1 MATNPNI
8 EREISQG
15 NNVFFWDGEDNYPV
29 SQITNALITQVIGT
43 GTAAVLLPTG
53 TWAGSLTNLS
63 AGEEYT
69 FIANSDFTWSYPVNQ
84 STPPVQQQEPEID
97 FDSLHPLDFNQDGY
111 VNIIDAQIAAQQYGP
126 VTAEMVVRHFNAQ
139 NTEGVEVPSPYDING
154 DGLVDLTDIQ
164 LAIQGNVPQHIIQY
178 MTEMVLNPPAPTQEY
193 DSTPPVA
200 DDGSAYHPLDGNQDG
215 MVDVL
220 DLVYWSSRDD
230 LSQIAKTIICGMV
243 QRYMDGICPY
253 DVTQDGQVSI
263 LDITHC
269 SQHGVPENIIQDI
282 VANIGADVPMPQI
295 PEPTPPAPEPTPF
308 VITNNLWMPEGNYTL
323 LSGTPYFG
331 PVHKHHNNLNTFYMT
346 EYVHKN
352 HSRLLVAAVE
362 NPAEALS
369 ELPTGNLAPV
379 VDSTTTPQVTPPI
392 MQGITDTNGD
402 NITNILDLI
411 AAINALQGNNNIF
424 FGNNLVQTNGNN
436 GQDNTTPPQTGGGQS
451 PPPQTGGGTNQQNNS
466 GGGNSGGGGGGAY

>member
-29 SQITNALITQVIGT
+29 SQITNAIITQVIGT

-69 FIANSDFTWSYPVNQ
+69 FIANSDFSWSYPANQ
-84 STPPVQQQEPEID
+84 STPPVQQEEPAID
-97 FDSLHPLDFNQDGY
+97 FDSYHPLDLNQDGY
-111 VNIIDAQIAAQQYGP
+111 VNILDVSLAAQQYGQ
-126 VTAEMVVRHFNAQ
+126 VTTEMIVRYTNGQ
-139 NTEGVEVPSPYDING
+139 VSSEVPSAYDING

-193 DSTPPVA
+193 DPTPPVA
-200 DDGSAYHPLDGNQDG
+200 EDGSAYHPLDGNQDG

-220 DLVYWSSRDD
+220 DLVYWSGRDD

-331 PVHKHHNNLNTFYMT
+331 PVHKHHNNLTTFYMT

-352 HSRLLVAAVE
+352 HSRLLIAAVE
-362 NPAEALS
+362 NPEEALT
-369 ELPTGNLAPV
+369 ELPTGNLAPLEV
-379 VDSTTTPQVTPPI
+379 SVQETTPTV
-392 MQGITDTNGD
+392 MQGITDLNGD

-411 AAINALQGNNNIF
+411 AAINALQGGGNNIF
-424 FGNNLVQTNGNN
+424 LGNNLVQTNGT
-436 GQDNTTPPQTGGGQS
+436 DDSAPPPAQTGGQS
-451 PPPQTGGGTNQQNNS
+451 SNQNQQQNNS
-466 GGGNSGGGGGGAY
+466 GGGSSGGGGGAY